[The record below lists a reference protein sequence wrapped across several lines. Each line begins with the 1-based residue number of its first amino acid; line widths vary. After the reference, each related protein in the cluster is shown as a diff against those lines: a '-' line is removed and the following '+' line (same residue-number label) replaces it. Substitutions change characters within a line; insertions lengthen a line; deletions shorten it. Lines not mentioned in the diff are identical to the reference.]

1 MGLKL
6 SSTEILISPSLV
18 VSMGALVVELLH
30 ATSKK
35 KPPKSINNLSI
46 FENNK
51 FEKIGKLVFL
61 FKASVQPKSTI
72 Q

>member
-18 VSMGALVVELLH
+18 VSMGALLVELLH
-30 ATSKK
+30 AASKMK
-35 KPPKSINNLSI
+35 LPKSINILRI
-46 FENNK
+46 PENNK
-51 FEKIGKLVFL
+51 FEKLGKLVFL

>member
-30 ATSKK
+30 AASKMM
-35 KPPKSINNLSI
+35 PPKSINILRI
-46 FENNK
+46 IEIHK
-51 FEKIGKLVFL
+51 FKKRTG
-61 FKASVQPKSTI
+61 
-72 Q
+72 

>member
-30 ATSKK
+30 EMKK
-35 KPPKSINNLSI
+35 IMPPKKVNILRI
-46 FENNK
+46 IEIDK
-51 FEKIGKLVFL
+51 FKKQTG
-61 FKASVQPKSTI
+61 
-72 Q
+72 